1 MLSYGRFTINFR
13 IAVFYAYDCEKF
25 CFIMFASLCVVRP
38 TYCHKEVTTVPM
50 TTIEVQY
57 SSKFWSKIELYIVE
71 GHGILSWFN
80 LTTAVVS

>member
-1 MLSYGRFTINFR
+1 M
-13 IAVFYAYDCEKF
+13 
-25 CFIMFASLCVVRP
+25 RP

-80 LTTAVVS
+80 LTTAVVSRHGSTLQAKKYLLGTHKQLQQCRN